1 MSVAQTT
8 VHHISTCSLW
18 LAAVL
23 AVCQV
28 KVWSSPPGGAYS
40 VGAVCVWE
48 MEEKNNVMLLVTD
61 SRKVPETPAVLVFQ
75 DFVICVLAFFSLGVE
90 VLG

>member
-1 MSVAQTT
+1 
-8 VHHISTCSLW
+8 
-18 LAAVL
+18 
-23 AVCQV
+23 
-28 KVWSSPPGGAYS
+28 
-40 VGAVCVWE
+40 